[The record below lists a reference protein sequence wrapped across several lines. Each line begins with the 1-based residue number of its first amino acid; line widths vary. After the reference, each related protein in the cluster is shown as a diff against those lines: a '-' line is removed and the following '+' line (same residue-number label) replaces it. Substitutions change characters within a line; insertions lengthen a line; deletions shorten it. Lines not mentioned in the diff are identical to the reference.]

1 MLQNIKK
8 NRQGNVMAF
17 TLLWDCQA
25 FDFTHDVF
33 EIKSDTETLYD
44 VDCKVK
50 SWIYQDVHLCPRHL

>member
-50 SWIYQDVHLCPRHL
+50 S